1 MSVMTSEKFGY
12 MLETPPY
19 PTLLADASDNALGVA
34 DNQQGSRSVLTEL
47 TPQRL
52 HAELLTQVRMKI

>member
-1 MSVMTSEKFGY
+1 

-19 PTLLADASDNALGVA
+19 PQLLADASDNAWGDA
-34 DNQQGSRSVLTEL
+34 DNQQGSRPVDATGL

-52 HAELLTQVRMKI
+52 HAELLTVCDCRRSG